1 MCVYVCVYMYVVLS
15 YVTPQ
20 QDFHIEINLIA
31 NQLSELN
38 KDPISKEL
46 SATTFPSHPKL
57 AEFLC

>member
-1 MCVYVCVYMYVVLS
+1 MCVYMYVVLS

-46 SATTFPSHPKL
+46 SATTFPSRPKT
-57 AEFLC
+57 C